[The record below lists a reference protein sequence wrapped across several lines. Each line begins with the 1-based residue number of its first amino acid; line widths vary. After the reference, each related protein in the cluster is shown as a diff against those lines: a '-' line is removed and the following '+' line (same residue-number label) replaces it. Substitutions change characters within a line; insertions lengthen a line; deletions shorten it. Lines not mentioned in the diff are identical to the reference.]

1 MNRERRASLTL
12 VGTLFGAM
20 LVITAVLWLV
30 LGRGSGSPDA
40 AAPTEPARPTASA
53 AGDLDPHVACTADF
67 TVTGEWPQ
75 GFGAQL
81 VVTSTAGTGE
91 HWQITFDLSEGARV
105 TELWPVTLLHDGADG
120 APVQV
125 TAPDWDLDLAAGE
138 SVTIGFNG
146 ARGDATPQVGAVT
159 LDGDVCGEPV
169 EAPVAAPAGPVDGD
183 GTFYVDTS
191 GQSVDAAASATGEDR
206 IAAQRIAGT
215 AQALWIA
222 GTDPGVA
229 RAQAADY
236 TARAAAA
243 GQTGVIAVYGIPG
256 RDCGQHSAGGSAQ
269 DAYLAWVGQ
278 IADGITGEPWVVLEP
293 DALAQLGDCDGQG
306 DRAGLLR
313 QAAALLDAA
322 GAHVYLDAG
331 HAAWLSADEAARR
344 IQQVGTEHLAGFA
357 LNVSNYRTTA
367 DSRAYGEQISAATGG
382 LRYVVDT
389 SRNGAG
395 PSGSE
400 WCNPRGR
407 ALGDAPTL
415 VADGTALDALLWV
428 KRPGE
433 SDGTCNGGPA
443 AGAWWPEIAREL
455 AANAG

>member
-1 MNRERRASLTL
+1 MNRERRATLTL

-20 LVITAVLWLV
+20 LLITGVLWLV
-30 LGRGSGSPDA
+30 LGGRADGTDA
-40 AAPTEPARPTASA
+40 AAPTAPVTSPAPT
-53 AGDLDPHVACTADF
+53 GTVATLAPRVPCTADL

-81 VVTSTAGTGE
+81 VVTSAAGTGE
-91 HWQITFDLSEGARV
+91 HWVVTFDLSEGAHV

-146 ARGDATPQVGAVT
+146 ARGDATPQIGAVT
-159 LDGDVCGEPV
+159 LDGETCGE
-169 EAPVAAPAGPVDGD
+169 PVAAPAAEAAPAPAGD
-183 GTFYVDTS
+183 GTFYVDPT
-191 GQSVDAAASATGEDR
+191 GQAATAAASATGEDR
-206 IAAQRIAGT
+206 SAAQRIAGT
-215 AQALWIA
+215 AQALWIT
-222 GTDPGVA
+222 GSDPAAA

-256 RDCGQHSAGGSAQ
+256 RDCGQHSAGGAAQ
-269 DAYLAWVGQ
+269 DAYLTWVGQ
-278 IADGITGEPWVVLEP
+278 IADGLTGEPWVVLEP
-293 DALAQLGDCDGQG
+293 DALPQLGDCDGQG

-313 QAAALLDAA
+313 QAAALLDDA
-322 GAHVYLDAG
+322 GARVYLDAG
-331 HAAWLSADEAARR
+331 HAAWLPADEAARR

-367 DSRAYGEQISAATGG
+367 DSRAYGEQVSAATGG
-382 LRYVVDT
+382 LHYVVDT
-389 SRNGAG
+389 SRNGNG
-395 PSGSE
+395 PSGGE

-407 ALGDAPTL
+407 ALGDAPT
-415 VADGTALDALLWV
+415 VVHDGTALDALLWV

-443 AGAWWPEIAREL
+443 AGVWWPEIAREL
-455 AANAG
+455 AG